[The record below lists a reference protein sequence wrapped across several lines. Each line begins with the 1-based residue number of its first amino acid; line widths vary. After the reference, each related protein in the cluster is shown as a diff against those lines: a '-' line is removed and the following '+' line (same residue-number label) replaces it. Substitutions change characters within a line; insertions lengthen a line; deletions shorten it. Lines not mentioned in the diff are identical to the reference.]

1 MRTKTIWAV
10 IASWTMTLT
19 LLTVTPSA
27 IHAQEAIVVEKYVQE
42 FSPNAAELGKY
53 GKVPVSYFNGLPD
66 IKVPLYELKARNY
79 TLPVY
84 LTYYAGGH
92 RTEQHPG
99 WVGLGWTL
107 HAGGCINRIINGY
120 KDEMTY
126 QELRSDYP
134 GILDSTPGY
143 FDRMSEVNTSDWMDS
158 SVLQGAFSATLARD
172 RMPDEFQVN
181 IEDIHASFFFVG
193 ENDVKIVSKTP
204 ADFTVECF
212 LNDGEL
218 HQSEGYPGSLVMY
231 RSQSDTSITFKAH
244 LYRYI
249 EKMIITNK
257 DGTKYHFG
265 GDKSAIEFSIRQRY
279 NYAAVQYDP
288 SAHQW
293 NAVGTANTWMLTKIE
308 RPDGEEIAFTYEKS
322 GIPIVRRQ
330 YHRIME
336 FDEVVYTNQ
345 NDMNHYVFW
354 NTFTEMSRGVR
365 VPYLGISYT
374 FMMPS
379 YLKRIS
385 CKDSTDYINIITATT
400 SELEYGFDETEFE
413 HLVGRFSDGT
423 RPFPPSYMKSQSWY
437 KKISAINTPRCSYSF
452 IYSNPSS
459 ARLRLGEVRC
469 YMGPGIR
476 VSSYKMVYNST
487 TLPPYGTRK
496 SDVWGFYNGIDQPV
510 SAADTSGINVRC
522 LNTNETLAQAEMLTR
537 LYYPTGGYTDFEYEL
552 HRISKK
558 ATQYPFSLSPAFQN
572 VGGLRIKKITDY
584 PSTGTSRVR
593 TYSYEISPNYSSGI
607 LSGDPRCH
615 IEGILTRQAG
625 LFSQTV
631 YDNYKIYEDVPITPL
646 SSTDGNHV
654 TYSTVRETFGDGS
667 YCIYRYSNHDTTG
680 CLDTLSFNSV
690 GTITGRMFGDTY
702 TSRELMRGLLLSQ
715 EEYSSEGVLVK
726 KTVNEYNNDE
736 TKYIPSVSCTSM
748 SGSFEIFFR
757 MNYDRIFCYY
767 PYLKKQTITT
777 WPDSG
782 SGNSVE
788 TVTYIYN
795 SHKDQRSVK
804 RQNGTSSIENKV
816 FYSGDLSGSICT
828 TMKQHGIMNY
838 PVESQ
843 VIRNNSLVSSDLV
856 IYRQQ
861 NGIFVP
867 SAIYEAALGSGT
879 SPNDF
884 SCSDGNTR
892 DARYNIIFDYEE
904 YDQYGNPTLFKD
916 KKGVRTSIE
925 WGYNGMYPINL
936 KYNAFSS
943 RYLQY
948 TCTYHPVFGLSSV
961 TDSRGVTTYY
971 DYDYMGRLIDIKDN
985 NGNYT
990 DKYEYSYKTSN
1001 EQMSGYN
1008 YIKSILPLS
1017 PSQDSS
1023 AVIVNYYNGLGEQ
1036 MQKVSVGASPM
1047 GGSIYEVTQYDETG
1061 HPYRQWLPIHVP
1073 GNGIA
1078 PLSIMINYAFDTYSA
1093 SHAYFM
1099 RTYKDVPEG
1108 RLVSVRGP
1116 GQAWH
1121 ASGRK
1126 DSLSFQ
1132 IGHPSYT
1139 STRVTKYSVGYNS
1152 SGTITI
1158 SRTGYGSVGEH
1169 TIQVSTDED
1178 GHVIREFKDISGN
1191 TIQIIKENQSGQNTD
1206 YLITVYVRDNA
1217 GRITAVLPPLLVDCL
1232 TSGSSWS
1239 SDSLNAILDYG
1250 YYYRYDSKGR
1260 MIAKKLP
1267 GADWFYYIYDK
1278 SDRLIMTQDGNQRTR
1293 GEWSFSI
1300 EDQLGRRCLEG
1311 VCHNEIDPMESPISS
1326 HNVYVT
1332 RSSTNNSIYGYK
1344 INGVSL
1350 VSPVINVVNWWDDYV
1365 FSFGL
1370 GSEANY
1376 DSAFQVSTYGD
1387 QPFVSS
1393 SRGLKTAWLVKT
1405 LGEENENHYLWN
1417 VCWYDDK
1424 ARPVQTV
1431 RSTAIGD
1438 VIRESFSYDY
1448 TGNVVK
1454 KSVKHSLFDSSNLTE
1469 SYSYSYDN
1477 LGRPLLTSLSL
1488 NGGTPVILHDYGYD
1502 AVGRLN
1508 RDRQQDASGSIIST
1522 IDYNIRSWVTSKIV
1536 TTSAQDTLF
1545 RQNLYYE
1552 SIPVQ
1557 SGGSPRWNGAL
1568 SINTWRLAASS
1579 LDEKYIYAYDG
1590 LGRLTNAQYLNG
1602 DISVANNDR
1611 TYQYDKHGNIIS
1623 SIMSQPYSCTYS
1635 GNQLASRA
1643 NTSSPAS
1650 SVMSRIYYSYDNN
1663 GNRTM
1668 SRQFQQP
1675 VSYAPTVTYN
1685 LLNLPSGKT
1694 SFNEVSS
1701 YVYSADGEKLSR
1713 EWARNVPGQ
1722 PLESHK
1728 MDYSGNLVYVD
1739 STLTAVLVDGG
1750 YFLMTGATPSF
1761 HVFVKDYQGNV
1772 SLDTRLDG
1780 TEMSSYN
1787 YDPYGELIAT
1797 STPTGATYENP
1808 YRYCGKEWDTSL
1820 DCYDFGARCFSP
1832 GVIPSWTTMDPFS
1845 EKYYDI
1851 SPYSYCAGDPV
1862 NLVDPDGRD
1871 WIYNMSNYQYIWN
1884 DYVTAQDQTPEGYEY
1899 VGGSSNDILRH
1910 AGFHNTTQTQSTK
1923 TSGVIMND
1931 TDMITMVKSWN
1942 YSSVIVN
1949 ALIDHSD
1956 DMINDSNKSGKVFNG
1971 IEVIV
1976 NESISIVSNS
1986 DEVEAFFKA
1995 SLKYARNEYEVMMS
2009 IPMYPYIASGE
2020 INKTGRF
2027 IIPSNSVKKPMFGYS
2042 GAEIS
2047 VTGLLGI
2054 NSYGG
2059 FAPMVNNVLK
2069 PTVKTIR
2076 HNYHL

>member
-1 MRTKTIWAV
+1 MRKKIFWGV

-19 LLTVTPSA
+19 LLMVSPSA
-27 IHAQEAIVVEKYVQE
+27 IHAQETMGVEKYVQE

-66 IKVPLYELKARNY
+66 IRVPLYELKARNY

-99 WVGLGWTL
+99 WAGLGWTL

-126 QELRSDYP
+126 QELLSDYP
-134 GILDSTPGY
+134 WILYSTPGY
-143 FDRMSEVNTSDWMDS
+143 FDNMTGVALTNWMDS
-158 SVLQGAFSATLARD
+158 SVLQGSFSATSACD

-181 IEDIHASFFFVG
+181 IEDIHASFYFVG

-204 ADFTVECF
+204 ADFTVECI

-218 HQSEGYPGSLVMY
+218 QESEGYPGSLVMY

-279 NYAAVQYDP
+279 NYEAAQLDQTY
-288 SAHQW
+288 HKW

-308 RPDGEEIAFTYEKS
+308 RPDGEEITFTYEKN
-322 GIPIVRRQ
+322 GIPIVRRKV
-330 YHRIME
+330 HRIME
-336 FDEVVYTNQ
+336 YDRVVDCDQ
-345 NDMNHYVFW
+345 NNMNHYVFY
-354 NTFTEMSRGVR
+354 NTFNGMSHGTY
-365 VPYLGISYT
+365 VPYLGVSYT
-374 FMMPS
+374 FLMPS

-385 CKDSTDYINIITATT
+385 CRHSSDYININTT
-400 SELEYGFDETEFE
+400 VTEEAEYDFIEQEFE
-413 HLVGRFSDGT
+413 RLVGRFEGNSH
-423 RPFPPSYMKSQSWY
+423 PFPPSFMKSKSRYMKITSL
-437 KKISAINTPRCSYSF
+437 NTTRCSYSF
-452 IYSNPSS
+452 IYDNPSTS
-459 ARLRLGEVRC
+459 RLRLGEVRC

-476 VSSYKMVYNST
+476 VSCYKMNYNST
-487 TLPPYGTRK
+487 MLPPYGARK
-496 SDVWGFYNGIDQPV
+496 SDVWGFYNGIDQPTTAV
-510 SAADTSGINVRC
+510 DTAGVNARC
-522 LNTNETLAQAEMLTR
+522 LSANSTLAQAEMLTR

-552 HRISKK
+552 HRVGKK
-558 ATQYPFSLSPAFQN
+558 ATQYPFSLQN
-572 VGGLRIKKITDY
+572 DSRNIGGLRIKKITDY
-584 PSTGTSRVR
+584 ASSSLGRSRIF
-593 TYSYEISPNYSSGI
+593 TYENSPGISSGI

-615 IEGILTRQAG
+615 IEGRLSRQVGCGPFLTPT
-625 LFSQTV
+625 TV
-631 YDNYKIYEDVPITPL
+631 YDEYRIFEDVSITPL
-646 SSTDGNHV
+646 SLTDGNHV
-654 TYSTVRETFGDGS
+654 TYSVVKETFGDGS
-667 YCIYRYSNHDTTG
+667 YCVYRYSNHDTSG
-680 CLDTLSFNSV
+680 CLDSLSYNSV
-690 GTITGRMFGDTY
+690 GTIAGRMYGDSY
-702 TSRELMRGLLLSQ
+702 TSKELSRGLLLSK
-715 EEYSSEGVLVK
+715 EEYSSEGAIVK
-726 KTVNEYNNDE
+726 KTEQEYNVDE
-736 TKYIPSVSCTSM
+736 TKYVQSVSCASIYI
-748 SGSFEIFFR
+748 SGAEVFYR
-757 MNYDRIFCYY
+757 MNYDRLFCYF

-782 SGNSVE
+782 SGNAVE
-788 TVTYIYN
+788 TITYTYN
-795 SHKDQRSVK
+795 SHKGVANECHQNGQSSFVK
-804 RQNGTSSIENKV
+804 RV
-816 FYSGDLSGSICT
+816 FYSGDLSGPICT
-828 TMKQHGIMNY
+828 SMKQHGIMNY

-843 VIRNNSLVSSDLV
+843 VIRNNALVSSELV
-856 IYRQQ
+856 VYRQH

-867 SAIYEAALGSGT
+867 SAKYEAALGSGI

-892 DARYNIIFDYEE
+892 DARYNNIIDYEE

-925 WGYNGMYPINL
+925 WGHNGMYPINL

-971 DYDYMGRLIDIKDN
+971 DYDYLGRLIDVKDN

-1424 ARPVQTV
+1424 AQPVQTV
-1431 RSTAIGD
+1431 RKTAIGD
-1438 VIRESFSYDY
+1438 VIREGYAYDF
-1448 TGNVVK
+1448 TGNIIRKYVR
-1454 KSVKHSLFDSSNLTE
+1454 HSLFNGSNVTE
-1469 SYSYSYDN
+1469 SYSYTYDGW
-1477 LGRPLLTSLSL
+1477 GRPLVTTLRL
-1488 NGGTPVILHDYGYD
+1488 NGGLPVTLHDYSYD
-1502 AVGRLN
+1502 AIGRVSGDSVG
-1508 RDRQQDASGSIIST
+1508 DAMREISSSFN
-1522 IDYNIRSWVTSKIV
+1522 YNIRSWMTGKTVIGHM
-1536 TTSAQDTLF
+1536 QDTLF
-1545 RQNLYYE
+1545 RQNLHYE
-1552 SIPVQ
+1552 NCAGE
-1557 SGGSPRWNGAL
+1557 SGCTPRWNGAV
-1568 SINTWRLAASS
+1568 SVMDWDMGAGNTGH
-1579 LDEKYIYAYDG
+1579 KYKYTYDG
-1590 LGRLTNAQYLNG
+1590 LGRLLNANYYKNG
-1602 DISVANNDR
+1602 IEVPGHSR
-1611 TYQYDKHGNIIS
+1611 TYQYDKHGNIIAAERS
-1623 SIMSQPYSCTYS
+1623 MTLLPGRPLLMTTYSCTYI
-1635 GNQLASRA
+1635 GNQL
-1643 NTSSPAS
+1643 S
-1650 SVMSRIYYSYDNN
+1650 SVSDDSSLQGSTSFLYDNN
-1663 GNRTM
+1663 GNRT
-1668 SRQFQQP
+1668 
-1675 VSYAPTVTYN
+1675 VSYTTPRPSLLSPRISYN

-1694 SFNEVSS
+1694 VGRIEEQ
-1701 YVYSADGEKLSR
+1701 YVYSANGEKLSR
-1713 EWARNVPGQ
+1713 TWRSSGV
-1722 PLESHK
+1722 SHK
-1728 MDYSGNLVYVD
+1728 TDYSGNLVYID
-1739 STLTAVLVDGG
+1739 STLTTVLVDGG
-1750 YFLMTGATPSF
+1750 YFLMTNGIPSF
-1761 HVFVKDYQGNV
+1761 YALVTDYQGNIRV
-1772 SLDTRLDG
+1772 STKLSG
-1780 TEMSSYN
+1780 TEKTEYN
-1787 YDPYGELIAT
+1787 YAPYGDMIGET
-1797 STPTGATYENP
+1797 VSGRDYDNP
-1808 YRYCGKEWDTSL
+1808 YRFSGKEWDETL
-1820 DCYDFGARCFSP
+1820 DSYDFGARYYMT
-1832 GVIPSWTTMDPFS
+1832 GVVPSWNSPDPLS
-1845 EKYYDI
+1845 EKYYDV
-1851 SPYSYCAGDPV
+1851 SPYAYCAGDPV
-1862 NLVDPDGRD
+1862 NIVDEDGREFKRK
-1871 WIYNMSNYQYIWN
+1871 WGKNTVTVSANINANYNS
-1884 DYVTAQDQTPEGYEY
+1884 
-1899 VGGSSNDILRH
+1899 
-1910 AGFHNTTQTQSTK
+1910 
-1923 TSGVIMND
+1923 
-1931 TDMITMVKSWN
+1931 VKSARQAAQYWN
-1942 YSSVIVN
+1942 NRKTDSYIKDGRRYSVKYKISITK
-1949 ALIDHSD
+1949 IDRKL
-1956 DMINDSNKSGKVFNG
+1956 NDSNTYEVKPKGSVIDSKSGKQLTGKTTKNVDANISKITHIEVDEAWSETQPSTGMISSTGAHEIGHSLG
-1971 IEVIV
+1971 IE
-1976 NESISIVSNS
+1976 NHTDGTLMSESQ
-1986 DEVEAFFKA
+1986 DEYRT
-1995 SLKYARNEYEVMMS
+1995 LD
-2009 IPMYPYIASGE
+2009 
-2020 INKTGRF
+2020 INQ
-2027 IIPSNSVKKPMFGYS
+2027 
-2042 GAEIS
+2042 EQ
-2047 VTGLLGI
+2047 
-2054 NSYGG
+2054 
-2059 FAPMVNNVLK
+2059 VNNIIESPYGVDDIFTRIMFFFNNLF
-2069 PTVKTIR
+2069 
-2076 HNYHL
+2076 